1 VYRSIYGTPKKAKY
15 KPKIGMMCDQLGSS
29 DKELATSSFMTRIKF
44 EMQRENISLL
54 SIPSRLLPKKTSV
67 ANSEP

>member
-1 VYRSIYGTPKKAKY
+1 MAKY
-15 KPKIGMMCDQLGSS
+15 KPKIGMMRDLWGSS
-29 DKELATSSFMTRIKF
+29 DKDEATSSLMTRIKF

-54 SIPSRLLPKKTSV
+54 SIPSRLLPKKTSA

>member
-1 VYRSIYGTPKKAKY
+1 MAKY
-15 KPKIGMMCDQLGSS
+15 KPKIGIMRDLWGSS
-29 DKELATSSFMTRIKF
+29 DKDEATSSLMTRIKF

-54 SIPSRLLPKKTSV
+54 SIPSRLLPKKTST